1 MAHYYISDEA
11 YESLQAS
18 AKADGLRVGAWIE
31 AQHQEW
37 TTHWELYVADEALR
51 ELIDTRTAQ
60 GLYKG
65 VHDPVVW
72 MAAIGSWVRIPR
84 GLVISRDAEDALAE
98 WAQVNGVWRKQR
110 VPYTAMLAGYA
121 LEMFGRRWVR
131 EKRHDQ

>member
-1 MAHYYISDEA
+1 MTHYYISDEA
-11 YESLQAS
+11 YEWIKRA
-18 AKADGLRVGAWIE
+18 AEADKARPGAWIE

-51 ELIDTRTAQ
+51 ELIETRTAQ

-65 VHDPVVW
+65 IHDPVVW
-72 MAAIGSWVRIPR
+72 QAAIGSWVRIPR
-84 GLVISRDAEDALAE
+84 SLVISAAVEQQLAE
-98 WAQVNGVWRKQR
+98 WTVINGVWRKQR

-131 EKRHDQ
+131 GKQ